1 MIIGIPTEIKDGE
14 NRVAVTPAGA
24 HALVSD
30 GQTVLVQAGAGL
42 GSGITDEEYRS
53 AGAEMVSGAEA
64 VFARAEMVLKVK
76 EPLPQEYPL
85 LRREH
90 LLFTYLHLASS
101 RELTEALLRTGLTAI
116 GYETIQ
122 TPDGRLPLLMP
133 MSEIAGK
140 MATQVGAWCLEKHQG
155 GIGIL
160 LGGVPGVAPAHVV
173 VIGCGSVGT
182 NAAKVAA
189 GMGAKVTVM
198 DINHDRLKYL
208 DDVLPGQV
216 STAYST
222 PYAITEAAA
231 TADLLIGAVLIPG
244 ALAPKLVS
252 REAVKAMRPRTVIVD
267 VAIDQGGC
275 VETIHPTSHSD
286 PIYLAHEVLHYAV
299 PNIPAAVPRSSTF
312 ALTNATLPYVQRLAC
327 LGLDEAARQDSSLA
341 PGVNIRGGEIVHPA
355 VRETFEEKPR
365 AGATAEG
372 CARKTKSG

>member
-14 NRVAVTPAGA
+14 NRVAARPAGV
-24 HALVSD
+24 HTLVSD
-30 GQTVLVQAGAGL
+30 DHTVLLQAGAGL
-42 GSGITDEEYRS
+42 GSGLRDEEYRT
-53 AGAEMVSGAEA
+53 AGAEVVATAEE
-64 VFARAEMVLKVK
+64 VFARAEMIVKVK
-76 EPLPQEYPL
+76 EPLPREYAL
-85 LRREH
+85 LRPEH

-101 RELTEALLRTGLTAI
+101 RELTEALLKTGLTAI

-160 LGGVPGVAPAHVV
+160 LGGVPGVPPAHVV

-216 STAYST
+216 STAFSM

-252 REAVKAMRPRTVIVD
+252 REAVKAMRPHTAIVD

-275 VETIHPTSHSD
+275 VETIHATSHSD
-286 PIYLAHEVLHYAV
+286 PIYLEHDVLHYAV
-299 PNIPAAVPRSSTF
+299 PNMPAAVPRTSTF
-312 ALTNATLPYVQRLAC
+312 ALTNATLPYVQRLAG
-327 LGLDEAARQDSSLA
+327 LGLDAAVAKDPSLA
-341 PGVNIRGGEIVHPA
+341 PGINIRRGEIVHPA
-355 VRETFEEKPR
+355 VREAFGDMR
-365 AGATAEG
+365 LA
-372 CARKTKSG
+372 

>member
-1 MIIGIPTEIKDGE
+1 MIIGVPTEVKDGE
-14 NRVAVTPAGA
+14 NRVAAAPAGV
-24 HALVSD
+24 HALVID
-30 GQTVLVQAGAGL
+30 GNAVLVQAGAGV
-42 GSGITDEEYRS
+42 GSGIRDEEYRQ
-53 AGAEMVSGAEA
+53 AGAELVPEA
-64 VFARAEMVLKVK
+64 AQVFARAQMILKVK

-85 LRREH
+85 LRPDH
-90 LLFTYLHLASS
+90 VLFTYLHLASS
-101 RELTEALLRTGLTAI
+101 RELTEALLRIGLTAI

-133 MSEIAGK
+133 MSEVAGK

-160 LGGVPGVAPAHVV
+160 LGGVPGVSPAHVV

-216 STAYST
+216 STGYST
-222 PYAITEAAA
+222 PYAISEAAA
-231 TADLLIGAVLIPG
+231 TADLLVGAVLIPG

-252 REAVKAMRPRTVIVD
+252 EEAVKAMRPHTVIVD

-275 VETIHPTSHSD
+275 VETIRPTSHSD
-286 PIYLAHEVLHYAV
+286 PIYVMHDVLHYAV
-299 PNIPAAVPRSSTF
+299 PNIPAAVPRTSTF
-312 ALTNATLPYVQRLAC
+312 ALTNATLPYARRLAAR
-327 LGLDEAARQDSSLA
+327 GVDGAAAQDPSLVA
-341 PGVNIRGGEIVHPA
+341 GINIRGGEIIHPA
-355 VRETFEEKPR
+355 VREAFGGTR
-365 AGATAEG
+365 LV
-372 CARKTKSG
+372 